1 MVDAS
6 LALIIAS
13 QVLFYIACILGI
25 LAMRRRLKQDLERNN
40 ASPMREALLEHQ
52 TYHINPNSR
61 VDCGED
67 HITYFFTAGRI
78 VGRAL
83 LEGVPWGFH
92 FTLPLLKILLGF
104 PVGLDDIELIDPVM
118 YRNLVW
124 LVRNADVE
132 SLALDFSVT
141 IQDTHSA
148 RRRARFL
155 LVESVSEQ
163 LHAFLTGFYD
173 IVPMEL
179 LYLFDP
185 EEFDFLLSGSDVIDA
200 ADWERHTKHSSNL
213 KDSRVRRWFW
223 EIVRGWSNESR
234 GRLLQFATGCSRVPV
249 VGFQGLTSH
258 DGQICP
264 FTLKGIPYDQS
275 PHIRSHACFN
285 RLDVPLFQTREAL
298 LRQLLVIIEA
308 DVDGFTVA

>member
-25 LAMRRRLKQDLERNN
+25 LAMRRRLRQDIERNN
-40 ASPMREALLEHQ
+40 ASPMREALMEHQ

-141 IQDTHSA
+141 IQDAHSA
-148 RRRARFL
+148 RVVDLVPGGSKLQVTDANKRDYVQKRARFL

-173 IVPMEL
+173 LVPMEL

-213 KDSRVRRWFW
+213 KDSHAPGLSKQR
-223 EIVRGWSNESR
+223 I
-234 GRLLQFATGCSRVPV
+234 A
-249 VGFQGLTSH
+249 GF
-258 DGQICP
+258 
-264 FTLKGIPYDQS
+264 
-275 PHIRSHACFN
+275 N
-285 RLDVPLFQTREAL
+285 
-298 LRQLLVIIEA
+298 
-308 DVDGFTVA
+308 